1 MTVSEATAPDTVIT
15 DAPVDTDATPAPKA
29 LPNPHELATQLIAKL
44 CHDFISPTGA
54 IVSGLDL
61 LEDPSAQDMKD
72 DAINLIKASSKKL
85 VSIVY
90 FARVA
95 FGAATTAEAFSI
107 KELRKIMDD
116 VFETMRATLDLSID
130 DDIVLE
136 KPVARALVNL
146 AYIAGGALPLGGTA
160 KIEMATDG
168 GSTIFTAVST
178 GKKARLKPEAIEGL
192 SGDPLG
198 DGLSGQWIQP
208 FWLNSV
214 VKEAG
219 GTLGFTAEDDRLEI
233 VAKM

>member
-1 MTVSEATAPDTVIT
+1 MTFPEATVADTI
-15 DAPVDTDATPAPKA
+15 DATEAEATPPRA

-61 LEDPSAQDMKD
+61 LEDPSAQDMKE

-95 FGAATTAEAFSI
+95 FGAATTAEDFSV
-107 KELRKIMDD
+107 KQLRKILDD
-116 VFETMRATLDLSID
+116 MFSTMRATLDLNID
-130 DDIVLE
+130 DEIVLE

-146 AYIAGGALPLGGTA
+146 VYIAGGALPLGGTA
-160 KIEMATDG
+160 KIDMAKDG
-168 GSTIFTAVST
+168 DAVTFTALST
-178 GKKARLKPEAIEGL
+178 GKKARLKPEAVEGL

-219 GTLGFTAEDDRLEI
+219 GTLTFTAEEDRLEI
-233 VAKM
+233 IVKM